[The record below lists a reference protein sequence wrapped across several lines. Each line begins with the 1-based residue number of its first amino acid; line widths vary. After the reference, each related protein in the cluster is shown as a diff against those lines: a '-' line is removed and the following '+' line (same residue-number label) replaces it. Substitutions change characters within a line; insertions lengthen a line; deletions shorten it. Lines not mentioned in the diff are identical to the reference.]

1 MAGVS
6 VGESDENP
14 VAINVTALVDIIFCL
29 CVFFMISF
37 KFKQIE
43 GKFDTWLPKGKGTG
57 GVGDSAA
64 IIEEIRIAMFWDE
77 TEMVSKRQLKKRP
90 VDDDDELQALMK
102 EAHDDFVRMN
112 KPDTPVTI
120 DADAR
125 VPWDD
130 VLRVVNICK
139 RNQIDKIEFA
149 LGAPP
154 PPAGVR

>member
-6 VGESDENP
+6 VGDEQDNP

-43 GKFDTWLPKGKGTG
+43 GKFDTWLPKNKGSA
-57 GVGDSAA
+57 GVASGAD
-64 IIEEIRIAMFWDE
+64 IIKEIRVAMFWDPDEERTIRHLGNRKIE
-77 TEMVSKRQLKKRP
+77 T
-90 VDDDDELQALMK
+90 DDELQQLIK
-102 EAHDDFVRMN
+102 EAHEDFVRLN
-112 KPDTPVTI
+112 QPDIPVTI

-125 VPWDD
+125 VPWSD
-130 VLRVVNICK
+130 VMTVVNLCK

-149 LGAPP
+149 MGAPP
-154 PPAGVR
+154 PPK